1 MTAWT
6 RRLLDVDQLLIFFL
20 LSVTINQMGHFLA
33 SFAPPGWG
41 WIGYVQ
47 AVAIDLAI
55 WRSAWWYRRY
65 TGRRQRRWAL
75 VGVVTFSLVSGA
87 YNFGYYSMQAP
98 AMWWPLRAGMA
109 AVLPLGVALLSYLYG
124 QKAGSRFAVTEDEPA
139 PSEPKAEPPARPAS
153 KASYACPLCG
163 FVASTQQGLNAH
175 QRVHNERSES
185 R

>member
-1 MTAWT
+1 VSRL

-20 LSVTINQMGHFLA
+20 LAVTINQMGYFLA

-65 TGRRQRRWAL
+65 TGRKQRRWAL
-75 VGVVTFSLVSGA
+75 VGVVGFSLVSGC
-87 YNFGYYSMQAP
+87 YNFGYYTLRAP
-98 AMWWPLRAGMA
+98 AMAAPLRAGMA

-124 QKAGSRFAVTEDEPA
+124 QKDASKFAVSD
-139 PSEPKAEPPARPAS
+139 PSEPASEAPAKRAKPPRIVCES
-153 KASYACPLCG
+153 CG
-163 FVASTQQGLNAH
+163 RSFAHVNGLNAH
-175 QRVHNERSES
+175 KRSCKGKG
-185 R
+185 